1 MSHSIPLSQRLSR
14 NLSTF
19 DSVTIPVDEPEIATI
34 ERFTIVL
41 KNILILEHGSIN
53 IDVDEGLTI
62 RETVLYLQRKVYP
75 LLVKYLEENGVYTEE
90 DAECTSAGYKV
101 AFQFKQYIKKV
112 DDAER
117 LVKILKNYFT

>member
-1 MSHSIPLSQRLSR
+1 MSHSISLSDRLSR

-19 DSVTIPVDEPEIATI
+19 DSAKISFDEPEIAII
-34 ERFTIVL
+34 ERFVTLL
-41 KNILILEHGSIN
+41 KNIIILEYGSIN
-53 IDVDEGLTI
+53 TEFDEGLTTQQ
-62 RETVLYLQRKVYP
+62 TVRYLQKKVYP